1 MIDTF
6 GDCYSHCLSSH
17 MKHNLKNYTIYIRFS
32 MFIIFTIQLLKV
44 EQLEF
49 QKSHTIA
56 FRILMLLSVSTF
68 YSLVSDGFHLLET
81 LLLVL

>member
-1 MIDTF
+1 
-6 GDCYSHCLSSH
+6 
-17 MKHNLKNYTIYIRFS
+17 